1 MLPICRTILLICRS
15 SSALYID
22 HQRVICSLLRY
33 DTNDIYKDNL
43 SLWKFK
49 NSVFFSFFWC
59 LPPFFMPLYMMT
71 GTPLL
76 PHQFYFILAP
86 LFFPC
91 FCRQIPHCTILSYIF
106 KYKYIFIYSQIGI
119 FVYLFK
125 HVSTLTFVYIFVCL
139 YIYPSVLGL
148 VQAYSEPI
156 PWIFIFWYFYL
167 FMLIYLYVFDYSY

>member
-15 SSALYID
+15 SSALCID

-49 NSVFFSFFWC
+49 NSVLFLLF
-59 LPPFFMPLYMMT
+59 LMPAAVFHALVYKP
-71 GTPLL
+71 GTFLL
-76 PHQFYFILAP
+76 PHQFYFMLAP

-91 FCRQIPHCTILSYIF
+91 FCRRVPHRTVLSYIF
-106 KYKYIFIYSQIGI
+106 KYEYNYIFIYSYISV

-125 HVSTLTFVYIFVCL
+125 HIFVLIFVYIFMCLCIYLSVFGHIWVCL
-139 YIYPSVLGL
+139 G
-148 VQAYSEPI
+148 PI
-156 PWIFIFWYFYL
+156 
-167 FMLIYLYVFDYSY
+167 S

>member
-15 SSALYID
+15 SSALCID
-22 HQRVICSLLRY
+22 HQRVTCSLLRY

-49 NSVFFSFFWC
+49 NSVLFLLFWC

-76 PHQFYFILAP
+76 PHQFYFMLAP

-91 FCRQIPHCTILSYIF
+91 FCRRVPHRTVLAYIF
-106 KYKYIFIYSQIGI
+106 KYEHKYIFIYSQISV

-125 HVSTLTFVYIFVCL
+125 RISVLIFVYIFVHL
-139 YIYPSVLGL
+139 HVYSSVFGLIWVYLG
-148 VQAYSEPI
+148 PI
-156 PWIFIFWYFYL
+156 L
-167 FMLIYLYVFDYSY
+167 